1 MDIVKLSLT
10 EVRDKIAAKE
20 LSSVEVAK
28 AVFSR
33 IKETADLNTLIT
45 VTEESA
51 LEKAA
56 EVDGKIARGEKIG
69 ALAGVPI
76 IVKDNISTKGIRTTC
91 ASEFLS
97 NYVPPFDATVVKK
110 LKAADAVIVGK
121 ANMDE
126 FAMGSANENSA
137 FGPVK
142 NAVNPARVP
151 GGSSGGSASSVAAF
165 QAYGALGSD
174 TGGSIRQPAS
184 FCGVVGLK
192 PTYSAVSRF
201 GLVAF
206 ASSLDQIGPLTRCVR
221 DNAELLNVIAG
232 HDETDSTSSSV
243 KTDYTD
249 YVSGVKGK
257 TVGIPKEFF
266 AQDFSSEVKNAV
278 LAAAKIYEK
287 AGASLKE
294 ISIGSFDAALATY
307 YVIACAEATSN
318 LARFDGVKYGLR
330 ADADDYIDLYYKSR
344 TAYFGAEVKRRIM
357 IGNYVLSSGYYDAYY
372 LKASKIRTKIKA
384 EFDAALKECDFILSP
399 TAPTTAFE
407 AGRKTS
413 DPTEAYLADIFTVPV
428 NIIGNPAIS
437 IPCGADKDGMP
448 IGAQLIGRSFG
459 EKELYGAAETL
470 EKELG

>member
-76 IVKDNISTKGIRTTC
+76 IVKDNISTLGIRTTC

-151 GGSSGGSASSVAAF
+151 GGSSG
-165 QAYGALGSD
+165 
-174 TGGSIRQPAS
+174 P
-184 FCGVVGLK
+184 
-192 PTYSAVSRF
+192 
-201 GLVAF
+201 
-206 ASSLDQIGPLTRCVR
+206 
-221 DNAELLNVIAG
+221 
-232 HDETDSTSSSV
+232 
-243 KTDYTD
+243 
-249 YVSGVKGK
+249 
-257 TVGIPKEFF
+257 
-266 AQDFSSEVKNAV
+266 
-278 LAAAKIYEK
+278 
-287 AGASLKE
+287 GASE
-294 ISIGSFDAALATY
+294 RIGF
-307 YVIACAEATSN
+307 
-318 LARFDGVKYGLR
+318 
-330 ADADDYIDLYYKSR
+330 
-344 TAYFGAEVKRRIM
+344 
-357 IGNYVLSSGYYDAYY
+357 
-372 LKASKIRTKIKA
+372 
-384 EFDAALKECDFILSP
+384 
-399 TAPTTAFE
+399 
-407 AGRKTS
+407 
-413 DPTEAYLADIFTVPV
+413 
-428 NIIGNPAIS
+428 
-437 IPCGADKDGMP
+437 
-448 IGAQLIGRSFG
+448 
-459 EKELYGAAETL
+459 
-470 EKELG
+470 

>member
-76 IVKDNISTKGIRTTC
+76 IVKDNISTLGIRTTC
-91 ASEFLS
+91 ASEILS

-232 HDETDSTSSSV
+232 HDEMDSTSSSV

-357 IGNYVLSSGYYDAYY
+357 IAAITTRII
-372 LKASKIRTKIKA
+372 LKRPK
-384 EFDAALKECDFILSP
+384 
-399 TAPTTAFE
+399 
-407 AGRKTS
+407 
-413 DPTEAYLADIFTVPV
+413 
-428 NIIGNPAIS
+428 
-437 IPCGADKDGMP
+437 
-448 IGAQLIGRSFG
+448 
-459 EKELYGAAETL
+459 
-470 EKELG
+470 

>member
-20 LSSVEVAK
+20 LSSVEVTK

-76 IVKDNISTKGIRTTC
+76 IVKDNISTLGIRTTC

-192 PTYSAVSRF
+192 PT
-201 GLVAF
+201 
-206 ASSLDQIGPLTRCVR
+206 
-221 DNAELLNVIAG
+221 
-232 HDETDSTSSSV
+232 
-243 KTDYTD
+243 
-249 YVSGVKGK
+249 
-257 TVGIPKEFF
+257 
-266 AQDFSSEVKNAV
+266 
-278 LAAAKIYEK
+278 
-287 AGASLKE
+287 
-294 ISIGSFDAALATY
+294 
-307 YVIACAEATSN
+307 
-318 LARFDGVKYGLR
+318 
-330 ADADDYIDLYYKSR
+330 
-344 TAYFGAEVKRRIM
+344 
-357 IGNYVLSSGYYDAYY
+357 
-372 LKASKIRTKIKA
+372 
-384 EFDAALKECDFILSP
+384 
-399 TAPTTAFE
+399 
-407 AGRKTS
+407 
-413 DPTEAYLADIFTVPV
+413 
-428 NIIGNPAIS
+428 
-437 IPCGADKDGMP
+437 
-448 IGAQLIGRSFG
+448 
-459 EKELYGAAETL
+459 
-470 EKELG
+470 